1 MTKTLEDLKTLPQI
15 EAIITK
21 KGPSFDL
28 IIIGGGP
35 AGMAAAIYA
44 GRARLKTLLIEK
56 ALIGG
61 LASTTYQIENYPGF
75 PEALSGMDLSSRLEI
90 QARKCGADIFYGN
103 VTSIKDEGK
112 KKFVSIEGKQLDCQS
127 LILAMGSEPKKLE
140 VKGEAEFRGRGVSY
154 CATCDGPFYK
164 DKNIVVVGGGNAAI
178 EEALFLTRYA
188 KKISVVHRRNK
199 LRADRILA
207 ERVINDPKI
216 FIFWDSV
223 IQEIQGKNRVEK
235 ITIKN
240 VKTKKTS
247 KIAAQGIFIYIGN
260 QPSTQLIKGLI
271 NTDDEGFIITDDQMK
286 TNVSGIFAA
295 GDIRHK
301 NLRQIVTSASDGAIA
316 ATSALKYIE
325 ELK

>member
-61 LASTTYQIENYPGF
+61 QASTTYQIENYPGF

-127 LILAMGSEPKKLE
+127 LILAMGSEPKKLK

-154 CATCDGPFYK
+154 CATCDGPFYR

-188 KKISVVHRRNK
+188 KKISVVHRRAK
-199 LRADRILA
+199 LRADKILA

-223 IQEIQGKNRVEK
+223 VQEIQGKNRVE
-235 ITIKN
+235 
-240 VKTKKTS
+240 V
-247 KIAAQGIFIYIGN
+247 A
-260 QPSTQLIKGLI
+260 
-271 NTDDEGFIITDDQMK
+271 E
-286 TNVSGIFAA
+286 
-295 GDIRHK
+295 
-301 NLRQIVTSASDGAIA
+301 
-316 ATSALKYIE
+316 
-325 ELK
+325 